1 MIPFVFI
8 IKNLNGFGR
17 SSITLSLLLIHS
29 PFLCRHRTTLSC
41 NSFSPYNATIFWR
54 PICTA
59 FALYYFT
66 LFYDVKQHNEEQSVD
81 IFHTLQHEITS
92 HTIPV
97 NTEIKTLLEQPA
109 FEDISYQLIFMMP
122 SGQTYI
128 HRHVRSN
135 EPAFATVTFP
145 IILSL

>member
-1 MIPFVFI
+1 MQQFQSLQRLI
-8 IKNLNGFGR
+8 IFYGL
-17 SSITLSLLLIHS
+17 TVLVML
-29 PFLCRHRTTLSC
+29 
-41 NSFSPYNATIFWR
+41 
-54 PICTA
+54 
-59 FALYYFT
+59 ALYYFT

-128 HRHVRSN
+128 H
-135 EPAFATVTFP
+135 
-145 IILSL
+145 